1 MEQDS
6 NISKTLYGLFYWRKN
21 NQYIFSRSKF
31 LTLMVFIVIFIYG
44 LEDLN
49 IITAFLIGLFFA
61 VPIYIIGLLI
71 HEFADIDSS
80 FYSGNLAEDLKHFL
94 FYWYGGQNK
103 FTISKTKLITIII
116 IAIGLLSGLKSAI
129 PGQNSGEAFANTVIS
144 LMVAVPAFLI
154 GYVIHNKNNQNDFSK
169 SSSQNINKET
179 ISDNTNN
186 TTSYTNFN
194 DNSSISP
201 NYVNYVLKAKELKK
215 EYDEKELKTKELIN
229 AKFIPPQITND
240 RFMEVVEN
248 CSKLFNNQYTSILN
262 IINFTKED
270 SIRLDEEIDSK
281 INIMESLIEKL
292 DDLSSELV
300 IQMSKTKND
309 DIHAVL
315 NDMEN
320 LISSINNY
328 EE

>member
-1 MEQDS
+1 MGQDS
-6 NISKTLYGLFYWRKN
+6 NISKMLYGLFYWRKN

-31 LTLMVFIVIFIYG
+31 LTLIVFFVIFIYG
-44 LEDLN
+44 LEGFN
-49 IITAFLIGLFFA
+49 IITAFLLGLFFA
-61 VPIYIIGLLI
+61 IPIFIIGFLV
-71 HEFADIDSS
+71 HKFADIDSS
-80 FYSGNLAEDLKHFL
+80 FYSGNLSEDLKHFL
-94 FYWYGGQNK
+94 FYWYCGQNK
-103 FTISKTKLITIII
+103 FSLSKTKLITIII

-144 LMVAVPAFLI
+144 LMVAVPVFLI
-154 GYVIHNKNNQNDFSK
+154 GYFIHNKNNQNDFSK
-169 SSSQNINKET
+169 SSPQNINKES
-179 ISDNTNN
+179 ISNNTND
-186 TTSYTNFN
+186 TTPHTNFN
-194 DNSSISP
+194 DNSAISP
-201 NYVNYVLKAKELKK
+201 NYVNYVLKTKELKK

-229 AKFIPPQITND
+229 TKFTPPQITND
-240 RFMEVVEN
+240 KFMEVVEN
-248 CSKLFNNQYTSILN
+248 CSKLFNDQYTSILN

-270 SIRLDEEIDSK
+270 SIKLDEEIDSK

-320 LISSINNY
+320 LITSINNY

>member
-1 MEQDS
+1 MGQDS

-49 IITAFLIGLFFA
+49 ILTAFLVGLLFA

-94 FYWYGGQNK
+94 VYWYGGQNK
-103 FTISKTKLITIII
+103 FTLSKTKLITIII

-144 LMVAVPAFLI
+144 LIIAVPAFLI
-154 GYVIHNKNNQNDFSK
+154 GYFIHNKNNQNDFSK
-169 SSSQNINKET
+169 SSPQNINKET
-179 ISDNTNN
+179 ISDNTND
-186 TTSYTNFN
+186 TTTHTDFN

-201 NYVNYVLKAKELKK
+201 NYVNYILKAKELKK

-229 AKFIPPQITND
+229 AKFTPPQITND
-240 RFMEVVEN
+240 KFMEVVEN
-248 CSKLFNNQYTSILN
+248 CSKLFNNQYIV
-262 IINFTKED
+262 
-270 SIRLDEEIDSK
+270 LDIK
-281 INIMESLIEKL
+281 YL
-292 DDLSSELV
+292 
-300 IQMSKTKND
+300 
-309 DIHAVL
+309 
-315 NDMEN
+315 
-320 LISSINNY
+320 
-328 EE
+328 